1 MPALLAF
8 APLPGLAAA
17 LLAQDAPPLVF
28 DPQRLQ
34 LTLALDAPSALLLGV
49 AAFLWLTAGA
59 YASTYLRADPHR
71 ERFAV
76 CWLLTLTGS
85 LGVFLAGDLATFYVL
100 FALVSLAAYGL
111 VVQDGT
117 PKARQA
123 GVIYLALAVI
133 GEIFLLAGF
142 VLLAAASPGDSLA
155 IRAVTAALPGSPWL
169 TATIV
174 CLLAGFGLKA
184 GLVPLHV
191 WLPIA
196 HPAAPMPAS
205 AVLSGAIIKAGIIG
219 LIAFLPLAT
228 ALPGWGAALTAL
240 GLVTA
245 FYGVAIGIT
254 QPNPKTILAYSSV
267 SQMGVVA
274 AVLGMSWSVGDA
286 GGAMPAAQYAA
297 HHVLAKGAL
306 FLAVGIVA
314 SAGGAR
320 VWLVLAVAAVLA
332 LGMGGLPLTGGA
344 LAKLTVKPLLGDGL
358 VATLASLSGAGTT
371 LLMLHFLG
379 RLVATRTGKGTA
391 PPAGLMLPWLVTA
404 IAAVAVPW
412 LLYPTADALAPAV
425 LWDSAWPVLL
435 GTVLAVALHLWGH
448 QLPRVPRRRPRR
460 PLPRRDAPAR
470 RLRRPA
476 GAPRGRPAP
485 LARGRRAVAGADA
498 GFGRGVPRWLT
509 SVRRLVAL
517 QREKQAQPR
526 DHGTHPDAQ
535 PQHVALAAPG
545 DHLLEEH
552 HRQHHD
558 HHRRELAL
566 EVGDAIDLQPARQW
580 HARVDEQRVQAHG
593 DDLQHGREQHQI
605 DQLDAAQDQVAA
617 GRHGWLRGQHRGNH
631 LPGLQD
637 AVAEQQDRRD
647 QQRQDA
653 DEQHQPHAAQQP
665 DDQPGRGAEH
675 GAGLGR
681 GGAGHVGS
689 PSAGALP
696 PL

>member
-1 MPALLAF
+1 MASALLVATIALPLAMLVACLWPGPRARMPALLAL

-17 LLAQDAPPLVF
+17 LLAHDAPALVL

-59 YASTYLRADPHR
+59 YAATYLRADPHR

-85 LGVFLAGDLATFYVL
+85 LGVFMAGDLATFYVL

-142 VLLAAASPGDSLA
+142 VLLAAAAPGDSLA

-169 TATIV
+169 AATIV

-205 AVLSGAIIKAGIIG
+205 AVLSGAIIKAGVIG
-219 LIAFLPLAT
+219 LIAFLPLTT

-254 QPNPKTILAYSSV
+254 QANPKTILAYSSV

-274 AVLGMSWSVGDA
+274 AVLGMAWAAGDA

-314 SAGGAR
+314 TAGGAR
-320 VWLVLAVAAVLA
+320 FWLVLAVAAVLA

-344 LAKLTVKPLLGDGL
+344 LAKLAVKPLLGDGL

-379 RLVATRTGKGTA
+379 RLVATRTGQGTV
-391 PPAGLMLPWLVTA
+391 PPAGLVLPWLVTSL
-404 IAAVAVPW
+404 AAVAVPW
-412 LLYPTADALAPAV
+412 LLYPTAEALTPTA
-425 LWDSAWPVLL
+425 LWDSGWPVLL
-435 GTVLAVALHLWGH
+435 GAGLAVPLHLWG
-448 QLPRVPRRRPRR
+448 R
-460 PLPRRDAPAR
+460 
-470 RLRRPA
+470 
-476 GAPRGRPAP
+476 
-485 LARGRRAVAGADA
+485 
-498 GFGRGVPRWLT
+498 
-509 SVRRLVAL
+509 
-517 QREKQAQPR
+517 
-526 DHGTHPDAQ
+526 
-535 PQHVALAAPG
+535 
-545 DHLLEEH
+545 
-552 HRQHHD
+552 
-558 HHRRELAL
+558 
-566 EVGDAIDLQPARQW
+566 
-580 HARVDEQRVQAHG
+580 
-593 DDLQHGREQHQI
+593 
-605 DQLDAAQDQVAA
+605 
-617 GRHGWLRGQHRGNH
+617 H
-631 LPGLQD
+631 LPGIPEGDLVVLYL
-637 AVAEQQDRRD
+637 AATRRL
-647 QQRQDA
+647 
-653 DEQHQPHAAQQP
+653 AACG
-665 DDQPGRGAEH
+665 DLLVRLE
-675 GAGLGR
+675 AGLRHWPVAGVLLLALTLAL
-681 GGAGHVGS
+681 GAAFL
-689 PSAGALP
+689 AG
-696 PL
+696 